1 MPLLCASPAV
11 GDTAKAATTA
21 HGIQTKAII
30 LVVKA
35 LKVIAFTAR
44 KGHQICSGQAY

>member
-1 MPLLCASPAV
+1 MPLLCASTAL
-11 GDTAKAATTA
+11 GYTAKVATTA
-21 HGIQTKAII
+21 IEIEIKPII

>member
-1 MPLLCASPAV
+1 
-11 GDTAKAATTA
+11 
-21 HGIQTKAII
+21 
-30 LVVKA
+30 VVKA